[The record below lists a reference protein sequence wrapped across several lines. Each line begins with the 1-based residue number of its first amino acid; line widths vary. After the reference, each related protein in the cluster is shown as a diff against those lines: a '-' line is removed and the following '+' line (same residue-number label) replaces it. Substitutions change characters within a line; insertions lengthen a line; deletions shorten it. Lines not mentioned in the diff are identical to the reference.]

1 MGRVVVAG
9 GRVAVAGGTV
19 AVVVGLL
26 AVAAGCEA
34 GTESG
39 SRPGAEYR
47 TRDSAGITIV
57 ENSGVPAEGERW
69 SLVPEPV
76 LSIGGPSA
84 PVPAMFTVVTTAAR
98 LRDGTIVVLE
108 NSTSELRFF
117 DQEGRHLRTAGG
129 VGEGPGEFVG
139 ATGFVRL
146 AGDSLLVDAGVRHLL
161 FGPGGEYIRQTRI
174 DVLRYFS
181 GERTVSCLPH
191 NLLADGSLAV
201 CEFVS
206 GERPPIGGPDP
217 TAQYLRVASDG
228 SETGLGYYWYRLGVL
243 REDSWAASGGSPPI
257 VAIAPNP
264 EYSIEV
270 WSLEGELTRII
281 RRLDARRPP
290 TDEEGD
296 AALEALLALYT
307 DETLTDLGVDPE
319 QAKEPPD
326 LVPAVFGLT
335 VGATGDVWVRRK
347 PFVQLHD
354 ETIFDV
360 FDEEGRYRGEVR
372 YAGYYWLYEVGEDY
386 VLGAW
391 LDELGVPYI
400 VLHRLSRG

>member
-1 MGRVVVAG
+1 MTDLTTTHDLDFV
-9 GRVAVAGGTV
+9 GRVAVAGSTL
-19 AVVVGLL
+19 AVVVGFL

-84 PVPAMFTVVTTAAR
+84 PVPAMFTVVTSATR

-117 DQEGRHLRTAGG
+117 DPEGRPLRTAGG
-129 VGEGPGEFVG
+129 VGEGPGEFDY

-146 AGDSLLVDAGVRHLL
+146 AGDSLLVDAGARHLL

-174 DVLRYFS
+174 DA
-181 GERTVSCLPH
+181 VSCSPFP
-191 NLLADGSLAV
+191 LLADGSFLA

-206 GERPPIGGPDP
+206 GERPPVGGPDP
-217 TAQYLRVASDG
+217 TARYIRVASDG
-228 SETGLGYYWYRLGVL
+228 TETGLGYHWNRQGVL
-243 REDSWAASGGSPPI
+243 RESSWAASGGSPPV

-290 TDEEGD
+290 TDEEV
-296 AALEALLALYT
+296 ATAVAEHEARQMIPQQ
-307 DETLTDLGVDPE
+307 LGVDPPE
-319 QAKEPPD
+319 IDTEPPA
-326 LVPAVFGLT
+326 LLSAVFGLT
-335 VGATGDVWVRRK
+335 VGISGDIWVRRH
-347 PFVQLHD
+347 PLGPLHD

-360 FDEEGRYRGEVR
+360 FDVEGRYRGEVR

-391 LDELGVPYI
+391 LDELGVPHI
-400 VLHRLSRG
+400 VLHGLSRG